1 MPKKTKLSAAEAA
14 TLDRL
19 DKRVADYEGKIRS
32 ADQNLSSFDE
42 FVLEADAMI
51 ALPQVSQEEKDL
63 WAARKLHC
71 QTVQTADENNRKA
84 VAQALL
90 APSKTALDQEKA
102 RLGAEKGA
110 DGWYV
115 DG

>member
-1 MPKKTKLSAAEAA
+1 MATKTKLSTADAA
-14 TLDRL
+14 TLERL
-19 DKRVADYEGKIRS
+19 GKRATDCEGKIRS

-42 FVLEADAMI
+42 FIEEADAMI
-51 ALPQVSQEEKDL
+51 ALPSVSQEEKDR

-90 APSKTALDQEKA
+90 APAKTALDAEKT
-102 RLGAEKGA
+102 RLGAEKGD

-115 DG
+115 G